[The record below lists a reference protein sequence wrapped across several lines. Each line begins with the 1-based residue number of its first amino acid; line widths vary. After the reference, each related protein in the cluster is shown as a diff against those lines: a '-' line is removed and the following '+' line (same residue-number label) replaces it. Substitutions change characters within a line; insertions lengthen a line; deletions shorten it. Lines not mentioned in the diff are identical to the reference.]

1 MIKVDVTKIAYFPP
15 SKGYAVILSEWD
27 GTRELPIVVG
37 STEAQAIAFALENV
51 KMPRPLTHDLTANII
66 KELDAYISKVTIY
79 KLQGETFLANI
90 ELVSGGQIIKID
102 SRPSDAVA
110 IALRT
115 DTPIFVAENLL
126 NHQHIEF
133 PEDENQEEDEAI
145 DDFRDTTFE
154 EKIMFL
160 KSALGKAIEDENY
173 EVAAKLRDQLTHF
186 RKVRNQP

>member
-126 NHQHIEF
+126 NHQHIEV
-133 PEDENQEEDEAI
+133 PEDENQEEDEEI

>member
-133 PEDENQEEDEAI
+133 PEDENQEEDVQVNLGAV
-145 DDFRDTTFE
+145 DDQTFHPWQNGQA
-154 EKIMFL
+154 L
-160 KSALGKAIEDENY
+160 KHRL
-173 EVAAKLRDQLTHF
+173 
-186 RKVRNQP
+186 KVDVQKTIVLHHPTYTPYIPLHL